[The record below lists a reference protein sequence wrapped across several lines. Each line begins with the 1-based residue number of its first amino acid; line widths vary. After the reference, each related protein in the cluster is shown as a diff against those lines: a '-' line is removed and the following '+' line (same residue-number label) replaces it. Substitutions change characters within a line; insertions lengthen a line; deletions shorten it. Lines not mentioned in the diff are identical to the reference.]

1 MNLMKKTVL
10 FFLVCI
16 TAISPAVAQNIFGY
30 DARAVNGLSAGV
42 FASLSVNTSAPFIER
57 GEGYSHTAK
66 GALSTVPAF
75 GAYIQTGMGERF
87 SIRGSITLGYASYAY
102 KYAKTF
108 DSLTDNFT
116 PVLSSKFDKYTKVKH
131 GSGFVMPQIDFG
143 YLFGPF
149 KKIYLIEL
157 RAGIGFHAYLAQSN
171 DSISL
176 GSGNVSDPKNRYT
189 YNYHN
194 SESATYGGPNVWG
207 TVTGNVY
214 VGLRWQKTYNEFL
227 NHFSLGIQA
236 TFPVSTTTAGYSSL
250 EYKNYAYEVITRE
263 RVRLALCTF
272 GIRAAYSFL

>member
-16 TAISPAVAQNIFGY
+16 APALPATAQNIFGY
-30 DARAVNGLSAGV
+30 DAQAVNGLSAGI
-42 FASLSVNTSAPFIER
+42 FASLSVNTSGPLIER
-57 GEGYSHTAK
+57 IDGYSYTAK

-75 GAYIQTGMGERF
+75 GAFIQKGMGERL
-87 SIRGSITLGYASYAY
+87 SLRGSITFGYASYAY

-131 GSGFVMPQIDFG
+131 GSGFVMPQVDLG

-149 KKIYLIEL
+149 KKIYLIEV
-157 RAGIGFHAYLAQSN
+157 RAGIGFHAYLAQSK

-176 GSGNVSDPKNRYT
+176 GEGKVTDPKNRYT
-189 YNYHN
+189 YYYHN
-194 SESATYGGPNVWG
+194 TESATYGGPNLWG
-207 TVTGNVY
+207 TLTGNVY
-214 VGLRWQKTYNEFL
+214 VGMRWQKTYNEFL
-227 NHFSLGIQA
+227 NHFTIGFQA
-236 TFPVSTTTAGYSSL
+236 TFPLSTTTAGYSNL

-263 RVRLALCTF
+263 RVRMALCTF